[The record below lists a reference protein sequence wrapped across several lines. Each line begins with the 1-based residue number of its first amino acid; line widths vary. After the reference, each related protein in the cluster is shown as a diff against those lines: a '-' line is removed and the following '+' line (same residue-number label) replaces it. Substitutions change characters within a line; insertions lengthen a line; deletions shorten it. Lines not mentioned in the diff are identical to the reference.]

1 MGLWPVQAGS
11 TAPTTAFIPPYPARP
26 EQPLGVV
33 ELLRRSRRNL
43 LTMFDSR
50 AFEQQL
56 MSIRILSRQVFIC
69 NSPDT
74 VRHAFVA
81 ASEAFERKSPQ
92 MRHAL
97 KPLLGDGLFISD
109 GETWRT
115 RRRIVAPAVH
125 GTRMPEFAPLM
136 VEAALETSVQW
147 ATAAKVD
154 VLAEMAHLT
163 AEIICRALFGQALG
177 RAAAHEIV
185 DGFRDYQKIIG
196 QLDMFSLIGLPEW
209 LPRPQLPAIRRSVRR
224 ISETLD
230 GLIAA
235 YRARADGEPCVLR
248 MLLDATDEHGAPL
261 DDAALRNE
269 VAVIFMAGHETTA
282 NCLAWA
288 WYLLSQAPDVEAK
301 LHAELDTVLDGR
313 APTLADLAALPYT
326 RAVIDETLR
335 LYPPVPLLVREAG
348 HDEELRRRS
357 VPAGSLVMVVPWLL
371 HRHRLY
377 WDQPDHF
384 IPDRFL
390 AANAVHDRFAYV
402 PFSIGPRVCAGLT
415 FGLTEAMLCLA
426 TLAQSHR
433 LALAPEAVI
442 APVCRLTLRPGD
454 TVPMTVVSRR
464 PGVAADRRTAGAEP
478 DAALPGGVA
487 G

>member
-1 MGLWPVQAGS
+1 M
-11 TAPTTAFIPPYPARP
+11 APAFVPPYPDRP
-26 EQPLGVV
+26 ERPLPVL

-43 LTMFDSR
+43 LTIFDRR

-56 MSIRILSRQVFIC
+56 MSIKILSRQVFIC

-74 VRHAFVA
+74 VRQAFVA
-81 ASEAFERKSPQ
+81 ANEAFERKSPQ
-92 MRHAL
+92 MRQAL

-109 GETWRT
+109 GETWRA
-115 RRRIVAPAVH
+115 RRRIVSPAIH
-125 GTRMPEFAPLM
+125 GSRMPDFAPLM
-136 VEAALETSVQW
+136 VEAACETSAQW
-147 ATAAKVD
+147 QKVRKVD
-154 VLAEMAHLT
+154 VLAEMGHLT

-185 DGFRDYQKIIG
+185 DGFRDYQSTIG
-196 QLDMFSLIGLPEW
+196 QLDLMSLFGLPEW
-209 LPRPQLPAIRRSVRR
+209 MPRPQLPAIRSSVRR
-224 ISETLD
+224 ISSTLD

-235 YRARADGEPCVLR
+235 YRARTDDEPCVLR

-261 DDAALRNE
+261 DNAALRNE

-288 WYLLSQAPDVEAK
+288 WYLLSQAPDIEAR
-301 LHAELDTVLDGR
+301 LHTELDTVLGGR
-313 APTLADLAALPYT
+313 PPALADLPALPYT
-326 RAVIDETLR
+326 RAMIEETLR

-348 HDEELRRRS
+348 RDELLRRRA

-377 WDQPDHF
+377 WEQPDHF

-415 FGLTEAMLCLA
+415 FGLTEAILCLA
-426 TLAQSHR
+426 TLAQAHR
-433 LALAPEAVI
+433 LVLAPEAVI
-442 APVCRLTLRPGD
+442 APVCRLTLRPGE
-454 TVPMTVVSRR
+454 TVPMTV
-464 PGVAADRRTAGAEP
+464 AARGLGTSLPAGLLG
-478 DAALPGGVA
+478 AAA